1 MRRPVGGK
9 HNSLVGLIEGVEGVE
24 KFLLSLDFL
33 GQKLHIVYHQK
44 VDMAVLLAKC
54 LGGVV
59 TDGVNQLVGEFFA
72 GNVQYPLGGIIFQ
85 HLVAD
90 GVHEMGLAQ
99 AYAAVH
105 EQGIVGL
112 ARLLGH
118 GQGSC
123 MGYAVEAAGN
133 EVVKNVLGVQ
143 GGSIA
148 RCYLGKGGFIP
159 GSAFLSPAKIK
170 AALWIVLMH
179 LDSLCLWLFN
189 RFFCG
194 PVFQDKSD
202 FPLNILGEFQL
213 PAGFL
218 AGILGKIL
226 VPFLKELNDNLV
238 VSTEGKGVISKGY
251 RLQGLQPAFNGTGG

>member
-1 MRRPVGGK
+1 
-9 HNSLVGLIEGVEGVE
+9 
-24 KFLLSLDFL
+24 
-33 GQKLHIVYHQK
+33 
-44 VDMAVLLAKC
+44 
-54 LGGVV
+54 
-59 TDGVNQLVGEFFA
+59 
-72 GNVQYPLGGIIFQ
+72 
-85 HLVAD
+85 
-90 GVHEMGLAQ
+90 
-99 AYAAVH
+99 
-105 EQGIVGL
+105 
-112 ARLLGH
+112 
-118 GQGSC
+118 
-123 MGYAVEAAGN
+123 
-133 EVVKNVLGVQ
+133 
-143 GGSIA
+143 
-148 RCYLGKGGFIP
+148 
-159 GSAFLSPAKIK
+159 
-170 AALWIVLMH
+170 MH